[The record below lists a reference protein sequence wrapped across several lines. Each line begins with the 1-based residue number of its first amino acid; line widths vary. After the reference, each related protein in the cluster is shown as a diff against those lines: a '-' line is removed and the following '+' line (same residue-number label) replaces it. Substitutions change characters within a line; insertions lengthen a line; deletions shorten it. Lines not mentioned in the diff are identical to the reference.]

1 MMNLYAKFSDLQL
14 AERAVGALLDHG
26 VAKIDIS
33 LVGPPD
39 GTDHD
44 QRAKRGVTV
53 TTGKDAACG
62 AAEGAGLGLAVGALA
77 ALASLLI
84 PGFGLVMG
92 GGALA
97 TAAAAAAGTSAAGAI
112 AGGVAGFLHDQG
124 MDATAAHNFASA
136 VESGGAIVE
145 VAAPSGDVAIEAVH
159 HLLSKYGAEQVSE
172 VRAEV
177 A

>member
-1 MMNLYAKFSDLQL
+1 MMNLYAKFSDLKL

-26 VAKIDIS
+26 VAKNDIS

-44 QRAKRGVTV
+44 ERAKHGITT
-53 TTGKDAACG
+53 TTGKDAAAG
-62 AAEGAGLGLAVGALA
+62 AAEGAGIGLAVGALA
-77 ALASLLI
+77 ALASLLV
-84 PGFGLVMG
+84 PGFGLVLG

-124 MDATAAHNFASA
+124 MDATAAQGFATA

-145 VAAPSGDVAIEAVH
+145 VCAPSGEVAVEAVH
-159 HLLSKYGAEQVSE
+159 HLLTKYGADQISE
-172 VRAEV
+172 LRAEV

>member
-26 VAKIDIS
+26 VAKNDIS
-33 LVGPPD
+33 LVGPAD
-39 GTDHD
+39 GTDHE
-44 QRAKRGVTV
+44 QRAKNGVTI
-53 TTGKDAACG
+53 TTGRDAAAG

-84 PGFGLVMG
+84 PGFGLVIG

-124 MDATAAHNFASA
+124 MEASVAHGFAQT

-145 VAAPSGDVAIEAVH
+145 VSAPSGEVAIEAVH
-159 HLLSKYGAEQVSE
+159 HLLSKYGADQVSE
-172 VRAEV
+172 VRADV

>member
-1 MMNLYAKFSDLQL
+1 MMNLYAKFSQLTL

-26 VAKIDIS
+26 VAKNDIS

-44 QRAKRGVTV
+44 ARAKNGVT
-53 TTGKDAACG
+53 TTTSKDAAAG
-62 AAEGAGLGLAVGALA
+62 AAEGAGIGLAVGALA

-84 PGFGLVMG
+84 PGFGLVIG

-97 TAAAAAAGTSAAGAI
+97 TAAAAAAGTSAAGAV

-124 MDATAAHNFASA
+124 MDANAASGYAKA
-136 VESGGAIVE
+136 VEDGGAIVE
-145 VAAPSGDVAIEAVH
+145 VSAPSGDVAIEAIH
-159 HLLSKYGAEQVSE
+159 HLLGKYGADQISEIRAQV
-172 VRAEV
+172 A
-177 A
+177 

>member
-26 VAKIDIS
+26 VAKNDIS

-39 GTDHD
+39 GTDHEA
-44 QRAKRGVTV
+44 RAKNGITT
-53 TTGKDAACG
+53 TTGKDAAAG
-62 AAEGAGLGLAVGALA
+62 AAEGAGIGLAVGALA

-84 PGFGLVMG
+84 PGFGLVLG

-112 AGGVAGFLHDQG
+112 AGGVAGFLYDQG
-124 MDATAAHNFASA
+124 MEASTARGFATTI
-136 VESGGAIVE
+136 EQGGAIVE
-145 VAAPSGDVAIEAVH
+145 VSAPSGEVAVEAIY
-159 HLLSKYGAEQVSE
+159 HLLGKYGAEQVSE
-172 VRAEV
+172 VGVEA